1 MEFKSI
7 SELRT
12 EYRDNPEY
20 AVKDVIP
27 DMVAELQADPKYA
40 GYTAEQ
46 LELIAR
52 AKLNT
57 LNGLVVSGEFASA
70 IPNDGRPTG
79 SKWSQ
84 YSYEEILAMEQNGVN
99 IPKEFTDWAH
109 SMQDSDATNYV
120 MDESELNNSST
131 LGEMDQATE
140 NSQDSLQAKAKAY
153 AKKCEQQE
161 ENLNNAVTNLAP
173 KKDKAEQIQR
183 QAKTEQEN
191 GMKQLTDMAKR
202 WNELDKK
209 LQNGEELTELEQRE
223 YAQLNKSLN
232 GANADLRRQMT
243 DTVNSLDDIVTAMD
257 GISNDIDSNIDL
269 SAQTIELAN
278 TLAGVQKGY
287 NPTSIP
293 NKIVPFMVVGEL
305 ANMIYGAKGQSI
317 AKDTVDAGIDLQE
330 LSNDTQVEINKNVSL
345 YDFAIEYGTNLNDQL
360 SEVEKLLGENPNKD
374 DRTAVTK
381 SENKAAEKAEN
392 NAIAAA
398 NGTTENLIP
407 AEPETEVTTGTPDAN
422 ISNQASENLNP
433 ANSVVDNA
441 SNAKTAQTAPV
452 VTEAPQAEQNK
463 SSNAASPSKGGDDAE
478 VSLDEQGEGATEDA
492 RSTTPKVDSRGVE
505 AETET
510 KEAQKTQKDA
520 KKESKE
526 IAAREKQVN
535 KKSKQVNGD
544 LANNNSQSAAL
555 NDEMTSETEAMVAS
569 ISENPE
575 ESQVHAESIAI
586 VGGKIM
592 ALGLDSGKKSTEFT
606 EETEEFEKDAEKSQ
620 KQNEKAQK
628 NNSKVEKA
636 ISVIDQIA
644 AVGLQKGMSTIGT
657 GAVMTLQGQGMI
669 AAGTALLS
677 NPFTAAVGTALVTAG
692 TTTTNIGLGAINVGG
707 ILSTASFYTLA
718 ATKVTKMTIAA
729 CNGDLKGV
737 FKNLGAFAT
746 VCATSVAS
754 CAATMA
760 VGTATMGVT
769 GPIGTAIAS
778 QAVAVPFD
786 VIGAK
791 ANRALSNDNLGSDD
805 GNSEIINNVAGK
817 LDEQTVTRAASAQ
830 TSQPAQTVQ
839 TSETSTNATQ
849 PAAANA
855 ANQVQNASAQPVDEN
870 AETGEEQEPELNA
883 AQQARA
889 DMLNS
894 GASKRDVAKMM
905 VKKCGE
911 LESDLKPAKIVS
923 KLMASQ
929 AESTA
934 NKANILTDLV
944 VSSSKSTRDKYDE
957 LYDKVEADKKDA
969 ENDATG
975 NTKVDPADID
985 KLEFLKDKLM
995 KKGDKAQNS
1004 LSDYDA
1010 KLYSIQAKMSSFIQ
1024 PAAEAPVWG
1033 EETIVSGYDLLG
1045 VAAPGEEGG
1054 AGQPQNVSF
1063 RGIKGLMAKAAI
1075 KKGNSTIKAGE
1086 QAADAISD
1094 VQNAVSS
1101 GLASNNNNKNKIQ
1114 ETTFSEPKG
1123 VQAAPGAQTNE
1134 TQNGENSTQAQDENT
1149 TGAASTVSEET
1160 MTPEAV
1166 QTENA
1171 ENVQTRTAAAVN
1183 NAGTAI
1189 PAAAQNAVDDSVETT
1204 AVADA
1209 NGAPAGSFA
1218 AFQSRM
1224 ASASAINGENAADSP
1239 EESGKGGKGTD
1250 KKEEEVTVDSVDT
1263 NEGKATANENQ
1274 KEGENVEKENK
1285 DKTKASKDAKK
1296 EGKDLEKTDKQLQ
1309 KEIKTTQKEIKE
1321 IEEKIIKLTDES
1333 QSVLDEIDAAN
1344 EQQAMQAQ
1352 QSAPAAGQP
1361 AATGIQ
1367 PVAANASM
1375 SAGAPSA
1382 GAVTGG
1388 AASVSAVPSNMNA
1401 SAPAAANAASAFD
1414 ISGGKIQKL
1423 TDKVTANVAQITGLQ
1438 TRSNKSTKKLQK
1450 NLKTQQ
1456 KRAEKAQKA
1465 SEKEQK
1471 QNEKLDKALT
1481 YVDYAATAT
1490 KITGQIFTGVGGAQ
1504 VTSGTAMIV
1513 TGNAMLC
1520 TPWTAAAGAAMVAA
1534 GTTLSTTGTSNI
1546 GVGNVLN
1553 MVGTYTGM
1561 AVKLTKIT
1569 IAACQ
1574 GNLMGVLTNAA
1585 ALGMSCIGGLP
1596 GLDDASK
1603 AVEAAT
1609 QAGQQLANNAL
1620 QQAQMQIMNNAA
1632 QQMSQQMMQQSGG
1645 ELTKLAAE
1653 QMTVM
1658 TTEEV
1663 TKAAFDT
1670 AAKTAMAAGTKK
1682 ALTKAAFGAITKGA
1696 METLV
1701 PAAMGAAGSMLNKPS
1716 GEEEKQRRDLHLT
1729 DRKRTAR
1736 VIKAINRRKGQ
1747 SQYGRQGR

>member
-407 AEPETEVTTGTPDAN
+407 AEPETAVTTGTPDAN

-692 TTTTNIGLGAINVGG
+692 TTTTNIGVGAMNVGG

-805 GNSEIINNVAGK
+805 NNNRSAIVDKVAEK
-817 LDEQTVTRAASAQ
+817 LDEK
-830 TSQPAQTVQ
+830 
-839 TSETSTNATQ
+839 SETQNGNTAD
-849 PAAANA
+849 
-855 ANQVQNASAQPVDEN
+855 NQSGTED
-870 AETGEEQEPELNA
+870 GQEPELNA

-1224 ASASAINGENAADSP
+1224 ASASAVQGETAADSP

-1296 EGKDLEKTDKQLQ
+1296 EGKDLEKTDKQIQ
-1309 KEIKTTQKEIKE
+1309 KEIKATQKEIKE

-1352 QSAPAAGQP
+1352 QSTPAAGQP

-1375 SAGAPSA
+1375 SAGAPAA
-1382 GAVTGG
+1382 GAPTGG
-1388 AASVSAVPSNMNA
+1388 AASVLAVPSNMNA

-1585 ALGMSCIGGLP
+1585 ALGMSCAGGLP

-1620 QQAQMQIMNNAA
+1620 QQAQMQVMNNAA

>member
-287 NPTSIP
+287 NPTSVP

-392 NAIAAA
+392 AALA
-398 NGTTENLIP
+398 DAAETTENLLP
-407 AEPETEVTTGTPDAN
+407 AEPETDVTTGTPDKVV
-422 ISNQASENLNP
+422 SDKSSGNL
-433 ANSVVDNA
+433 
-441 SNAKTAQTAPV
+441 
-452 VTEAPQAEQNK
+452 APQSPVEN
-463 SSNAASPSKGGDDAE
+463 NAASATTAQASPVVENSPEQKSQSADTKKEESPEQSA
-478 VSLDEQGEGATEDA
+478 DEQGESAAEDA
-492 RSTTPKVDSRGVE
+492 RSTTPKVETRGVE
-505 AETET
+505 AEKTT
-510 KEAQKTQKDA
+510 KEAEKTQKDA
-520 KKESKE
+520 KKENKE
-526 IAAREKQVN
+526 VKAKEKQVT
-535 KKSKQVNGD
+535 KESKQLNSV
-544 LANNNSQSAAL
+544 LENNNNKMA
-555 NDEMTSETEAMVAS
+555 
-569 ISENPE
+569 SENE
-575 ESQVHAESIAI
+575 ELTAVSENISMASTPAQAGAHADEIAI
-586 VGGKIM
+586 IGGKIT
-592 ALGLDSGKKSTEFT
+592 AIGLENNELATEFT
-606 EETEEFEKDAEKSQ
+606 EDTEELGEDAEKSQ

-628 NNSKVEKA
+628 NNSKAEKA

-644 AVGLQKGMSTIGT
+644 AVGLQKGMSTMGT
-657 GAVMTLQGQGMI
+657 GAVLAVQGQAMI
-669 AAGTALLS
+669 VLGNAMLS
-677 NPFTAAVGTALVTAG
+677 NPFTAALGAAVVTAG
-692 TTTTNIGLGAINVGG
+692 TTTNSIGLGAINVGS
-707 ILSTASFYTLA
+707 ILTTASFYTLA

-737 FKNLGAFAT
+737 FKNLGAFVT

-754 CAATMA
+754 CAATMV
-760 VGTATMGVT
+760 VGAATMGAT
-769 GPIGTAIAS
+769 GPIGTALAS

-805 GNSEIINNVAGK
+805 NNAETVDNAAEK
-817 LDEQTVTRAASAQ
+817 LDEKSETQNSNTTNTQSGAVSRSAVVQSASA
-830 TSQPAQTVQ
+830 SSSASASAEVGE
-839 TSETSTNATQ
+839 ETST
-849 PAAANA
+849 
-855 ANQVQNASAQPVDEN
+855 S
-870 AETGEEQEPELNA
+870 EEGQGTEFNA

-1134 TQNGENSTQAQDENT
+1134 TQNGENSTQAQGENT

-1239 EESGKGGKGTD
+1239 EEASKGGKGTD
-1250 KKEEEVTVDSVDT
+1250 KKEEEEVTVDSIDT
-1263 NEGKATANENQ
+1263 NDGKSAANENQ

-1321 IEEKIIKLTDES
+1321 IEEKIVKLTEES
-1333 QSVLDEIDAAN
+1333 QSALDEIDAEN

-1352 QSAPAAGQP
+1352 QSAPAAGVQP
-1361 AATGIQ
+1361 T
-1367 PVAANASM
+1367 AANASM
-1375 SAGAPSA
+1375 SAGAPAA
-1382 GAVTGG
+1382 GVPTGG
-1388 AASVSAVPSNMNA
+1388 AASVLAVPSNMNA

-1481 YVDYAATAT
+1481 YIDYAATAT
-1490 KITGQIFTGVGGAQ
+1490 KITGKVFMGVGTAQ
-1504 VTSGTAMIV
+1504 VTAGNILIATGTPLLSNPFTMAAGTAMV
-1513 TGNAMLC
+1513 T
-1520 TPWTAAAGAAMVAA
+1520 A
-1534 GTTLSTTGTSNI
+1534 GTALDTTGTSNV

-1553 MVGTYTGM
+1553 VVGTYTGI

-1603 AVEAAT
+1603 AVDAAAQAGVNAAVNSGAQAAAT
-1609 QAGQQLANNAL
+1609 QIAETTTETLTTNIMTEQVLGIAAGQA
-1620 QQAQMQIMNNAA
+1620 I
-1632 QQMSQQMMQQSGG
+1632 
-1645 ELTKLAAE
+1645 
-1653 QMTVM
+1653 
-1658 TTEEV
+1658 TEEMSEQLGMAIMQEV
-1663 TKAAFDT
+1663 GKEAYKEGFKSALFNTDT
-1670 AAKTAMAAGTKK
+1670 LMTLG
-1682 ALTKAAFGAITKGA
+1682 GA
-1696 METLV
+1696 M
-1701 PAAMGAAGSMLNKPS
+1701 MGAAGSMMSKTPE
-1716 GEEEKQRRDLHLT
+1716 GEEKQRRDLHLT

>member
-131 LGEMDQATE
+131 LEEMDQATE

-317 AKDTVDAGIDLQE
+317 ARDTVDAGIDLQE

-492 RSTTPKVDSRGVE
+492 RSTTPKVDSKGVE

-760 VGTATMGVT
+760 VGAATMGVT

-805 GNSEIINNVAGK
+805 NNNRSAIVDKVAEK
-817 LDEQTVTRAASAQ
+817 LDEK
-830 TSQPAQTVQ
+830 
-839 TSETSTNATQ
+839 SETQNGNTAD
-849 PAAANA
+849 
-855 ANQVQNASAQPVDEN
+855 NQSGTED
-870 AETGEEQEPELNA
+870 GQEPELNA

-1239 EESGKGGKGTD
+1239 EEASKGGKGTD
-1250 KKEEEVTVDSVDT
+1250 KKEEEVTVDSIDT
-1263 NEGKATANENQ
+1263 NDGKSAANENQ

-1321 IEEKIIKLTDES
+1321 IEEKIVKLTEES
-1333 QSVLDEIDAAN
+1333 QSALDEIDAEN

-1352 QSAPAAGQP
+1352 QSAPAAGVQP
-1361 AATGIQ
+1361 T
-1367 PVAANASM
+1367 AANASM
-1375 SAGAPSA
+1375 SAGAPAA
-1382 GAVTGG
+1382 GAPTGG
-1388 AASVSAVPSNMNA
+1388 AASVLAVPSNMNA

-1481 YVDYAATAT
+1481 YIDYAATAT
-1490 KITGQIFTGVGGAQ
+1490 KITGKVFMGVGTAQ
-1504 VTSGTAMIV
+1504 VTAGNILITTGTPLLSNPFTMAAGTAMV
-1513 TGNAMLC
+1513 T
-1520 TPWTAAAGAAMVAA
+1520 A
-1534 GTTLSTTGTSNI
+1534 GTALDTTGTSNV

-1553 MVGTYTGM
+1553 VVGTYTGI

-1585 ALGMSCIGGLP
+1585 ALGMSCIGGFP

-1603 AVEAAT
+1603 AVDAAAQAGVNAAVNSGAQAAAT
-1609 QAGQQLANNAL
+1609 QIAETTTETLTTNIVTEQVLGIAAGQA
-1620 QQAQMQIMNNAA
+1620 I
-1632 QQMSQQMMQQSGG
+1632 
-1645 ELTKLAAE
+1645 
-1653 QMTVM
+1653 
-1658 TTEEV
+1658 TEEMSEQLGMAIMQEV
-1663 TKAAFDT
+1663 GKEAYKEGFKSALFNTDT
-1670 AAKTAMAAGTKK
+1670 LMTLG
-1682 ALTKAAFGAITKGA
+1682 GA
-1696 METLV
+1696 M
-1701 PAAMGAAGSMLNKPS
+1701 MGAAGSMMSKSPE
-1716 GEEEKQRRDLHLT
+1716 GEEKQRRDLHLT

>member
-40 GYTAEQ
+40 GYTPEQ

-131 LGEMDQATE
+131 LEEMDQTTE

-287 NPTSIP
+287 NPTSVP

-317 AKDTVDAGIDLQE
+317 ARDTVDAGIDLQE

-520 KKESKE
+520 KKETKE

-760 VGTATMGVT
+760 VGAATMGVT

-805 GNSEIINNVAGK
+805 NNNRSAIVDKVAEK
-817 LDEQTVTRAASAQ
+817 LDEK
-830 TSQPAQTVQ
+830 
-839 TSETSTNATQ
+839 SETQNGNTAD
-849 PAAANA
+849 
-855 ANQVQNASAQPVDEN
+855 NQSGTED
-870 AETGEEQEPELNA
+870 GQEPELNA

-1149 TGAASTVSEET
+1149 SAETSENNAETTTTAASAANATST
-1160 MTPEAV
+1160 NASA
-1166 QTENA
+1166 QTEEQPVQQA
-1171 ENVQTRTAAAVN
+1171 AQTQTRVAVN
-1183 NAGTAI
+1183 VAGGTL
-1189 PAAAQNAVDDSVETT
+1189 PAPVQDAVEESVEDN
-1204 AVADA
+1204 VVEQQ

-1224 ASASAINGENAADSP
+1224 ASASAVQGETAADSP

-1250 KKEEEVTVDSVDT
+1250 KKEEVTVDSVDT

-1321 IEEKIIKLTDES
+1321 IEEKIVKLTEES
-1333 QSVLDEIDAAN
+1333 QSALDEIDAEN

-1352 QSAPAAGQP
+1352 QSTPAAGQP

-1645 ELTKLAAE
+1645 ELTKTLA
-1653 QMTVM
+1653 QNMVVQ
-1658 TTEEV
+1658 TTEEA
-1663 TKAAFDT
+1663 TKAAFET

>member
-287 NPTSIP
+287 NPTSVP

-805 GNSEIINNVAGK
+805 NNNRSAIVDKVAEK
-817 LDEQTVTRAASAQ
+817 LDEK
-830 TSQPAQTVQ
+830 
-839 TSETSTNATQ
+839 SETQNGNTAD
-849 PAAANA
+849 
-855 ANQVQNASAQPVDEN
+855 NQSGTED
-870 AETGEEQEPELNA
+870 GQEPELNA

-1134 TQNGENSTQAQDENT
+1134 TQNGENSTQAQGENT

-1189 PAAAQNAVDDSVETT
+1189 PAAAQNAANDAVE
-1204 AVADA
+1204 
-1209 NGAPAGSFA
+1209 GAETDTDGTPAGSFA

-1239 EESGKGGKGTD
+1239 EEASKGGKGTD
-1250 KKEEEVTVDSVDT
+1250 KKEEEVTVDSIDT
-1263 NEGKATANENQ
+1263 NDGKSAANENQ

-1321 IEEKIIKLTDES
+1321 IEEKIVKLTEES
-1333 QSVLDEIDAAN
+1333 QSALDEIDAEN

-1352 QSAPAAGQP
+1352 QSAPAAGVQP
-1361 AATGIQ
+1361 T
-1367 PVAANASM
+1367 AANASM
-1375 SAGAPSA
+1375 SAGAPAA
-1382 GAVTGG
+1382 GAPTGG
-1388 AASVSAVPSNMNA
+1388 AASVLAVPSNMNA

-1481 YVDYAATAT
+1481 YIDYAATAT
-1490 KITGQIFTGVGGAQ
+1490 KITGKVFMGVGTAQ
-1504 VTSGTAMIV
+1504 VTAGNILIATGTPLLSNPFTMAAGTAMV
-1513 TGNAMLC
+1513 T
-1520 TPWTAAAGAAMVAA
+1520 A
-1534 GTTLSTTGTSNI
+1534 GTALDTTGTSNV

-1553 MVGTYTGM
+1553 VVGTYTGI

-1585 ALGMSCIGGLP
+1585 ALGMSCIGGFP

-1603 AVEAAT
+1603 AVDAAAQAGVNAAVNSGAQAAAT
-1609 QAGQQLANNAL
+1609 QIAETTTETLTTNIMTEQVLGIAAGQA
-1620 QQAQMQIMNNAA
+1620 I
-1632 QQMSQQMMQQSGG
+1632 
-1645 ELTKLAAE
+1645 
-1653 QMTVM
+1653 
-1658 TTEEV
+1658 TEEMSEQLGMAIMQEV
-1663 TKAAFDT
+1663 GKEAYKEGFKSALFNTDT
-1670 AAKTAMAAGTKK
+1670 LMTLG
-1682 ALTKAAFGAITKGA
+1682 GA
-1696 METLV
+1696 M
-1701 PAAMGAAGSMLNKPS
+1701 MGAAGSMMSKTPE
-1716 GEEEKQRRDLHLT
+1716 GEEKQRRDLHLT

>member
-317 AKDTVDAGIDLQE
+317 ARDTVDAGIDLQE

-628 NNSKVEKA
+628 NNSKAEKA

-644 AVGLQKGMSTIGT
+644 AVGLQKGMSTMGT
-657 GAVMTLQGQGMI
+657 GAVLAVQGQAMI
-669 AAGTALLS
+669 VLGNAMLS
-677 NPFTAAVGTALVTAG
+677 NPFTAALGAAVVTAG
-692 TTTTNIGLGAINVGG
+692 TTTNSIGLGAINVGS
-707 ILSTASFYTLA
+707 ILTTASFYTLA

-754 CAATMA
+754 CAATMV
-760 VGTATMGVT
+760 VGAATMGAT
-769 GPIGTAIAS
+769 GPIGTALAS

-805 GNSEIINNVAGK
+805 NNNRSAIVDKVAEK
-817 LDEQTVTRAASAQ
+817 LDEK
-830 TSQPAQTVQ
+830 
-839 TSETSTNATQ
+839 SETQNGNTAD
-849 PAAANA
+849 
-855 ANQVQNASAQPVDEN
+855 NQSGTED
-870 AETGEEQEPELNA
+870 GQEPELNA

-1134 TQNGENSTQAQDENT
+1134 TQNGENSTQAQGENT

-1239 EESGKGGKGTD
+1239 EEASKGGKGTD
-1250 KKEEEVTVDSVDT
+1250 KKEEEVTVDSIDT
-1263 NEGKATANENQ
+1263 NDGKSAANENQ

-1321 IEEKIIKLTDES
+1321 IEEKIVKLTEES
-1333 QSVLDEIDAAN
+1333 QSALDEIDAEN

-1352 QSAPAAGQP
+1352 QSAPAAGVQP
-1361 AATGIQ
+1361 T
-1367 PVAANASM
+1367 AANASM
-1375 SAGAPSA
+1375 SAGAPAA
-1382 GAVTGG
+1382 GAPTGG
-1388 AASVSAVPSNMNA
+1388 AASVLAVPSNMNA

-1481 YVDYAATAT
+1481 YIDYAATAT
-1490 KITGQIFTGVGGAQ
+1490 KITGKVFMGVGTAQ
-1504 VTSGTAMIV
+1504 VTAGNILIATGTPLLSNPFTMAAGTAMV
-1513 TGNAMLC
+1513 T
-1520 TPWTAAAGAAMVAA
+1520 A
-1534 GTTLSTTGTSNI
+1534 GTALDTTGTSNV

-1553 MVGTYTGM
+1553 VVGTYTGI

-1585 ALGMSCIGGLP
+1585 ALGMSCIGGFP

-1603 AVEAAT
+1603 AVDAAAQAGVNAAVNSGAQAAAT
-1609 QAGQQLANNAL
+1609 QIAETTTETLTTNIVTEQVLGIAAGQA
-1620 QQAQMQIMNNAA
+1620 I
-1632 QQMSQQMMQQSGG
+1632 
-1645 ELTKLAAE
+1645 
-1653 QMTVM
+1653 
-1658 TTEEV
+1658 TEEMSEQLGMAIMQEV
-1663 TKAAFDT
+1663 GKEAYKEGFKSALFNTDT
-1670 AAKTAMAAGTKK
+1670 LMTLG
-1682 ALTKAAFGAITKGA
+1682 GA
-1696 METLV
+1696 M
-1701 PAAMGAAGSMLNKPS
+1701 MGAAGSMMSKTPE
-1716 GEEEKQRRDLHLT
+1716 GEEKQRRDLHLT

>member
-7 SELRT
+7 SELRA

-131 LGEMDQATE
+131 LEEMDQTTE

-317 AKDTVDAGIDLQE
+317 ARDTVDAGIDLQE

-492 RSTTPKVDSRGVE
+492 RSTTPKVDSKGVE

-520 KKESKE
+520 KKETKE

-805 GNSEIINNVAGK
+805 SNNNSEVVDEAVEKSETQNSNTAGN
-817 LDEQTVTRAASAQ
+817 QSGAVSRSAVVQSASA
-830 TSQPAQTVQ
+830 SSSASASAEVGE
-839 TSETSTNATQ
+839 ETST
-849 PAAANA
+849 
-855 ANQVQNASAQPVDEN
+855 S
-870 AETGEEQEPELNA
+870 EEGQGTELNA

-1123 VQAAPGAQTNE
+1123 VQAAQGAQTNE
-1134 TQNGENSTQAQDENT
+1134 TQNGENSTQAQGENT

-1239 EESGKGGKGTD
+1239 EEASKGGKGTD
-1250 KKEEEVTVDSVDT
+1250 KKEEEVTVDSIDT
-1263 NEGKATANENQ
+1263 NDGKSAANENQ

-1321 IEEKIIKLTDES
+1321 IEEKIVKLTEES
-1333 QSVLDEIDAAN
+1333 QSALDEIDAEN

-1352 QSAPAAGQP
+1352 QSAPAAGVQP
-1361 AATGIQ
+1361 T
-1367 PVAANASM
+1367 AANASM
-1375 SAGAPSA
+1375 SAGAPAA
-1382 GAVTGG
+1382 GAPTGG
-1388 AASVSAVPSNMNA
+1388 AASVLAVPSNMNA

-1481 YVDYAATAT
+1481 YIDYAATAT
-1490 KITGQIFTGVGGAQ
+1490 KITGKVFMGVGTAQ
-1504 VTSGTAMIV
+1504 VTAGNILIATGTPLLSNPFTMAAGTAMV
-1513 TGNAMLC
+1513 T
-1520 TPWTAAAGAAMVAA
+1520 A
-1534 GTTLSTTGTSNI
+1534 GTALDTTGTSNV

-1553 MVGTYTGM
+1553 VVGTYTGI

-1603 AVEAAT
+1603 AVDAAAQAGVNAAVNSGAQAAAT
-1609 QAGQQLANNAL
+1609 QIAETTTETLTTNIVTEQVLGIAAGQA
-1620 QQAQMQIMNNAA
+1620 I
-1632 QQMSQQMMQQSGG
+1632 
-1645 ELTKLAAE
+1645 
-1653 QMTVM
+1653 
-1658 TTEEV
+1658 TEEMSEQLGMAIMQEV
-1663 TKAAFDT
+1663 GKEAYKEGFKSALFNTDT
-1670 AAKTAMAAGTKK
+1670 LMTLG
-1682 ALTKAAFGAITKGA
+1682 GA
-1696 METLV
+1696 M
-1701 PAAMGAAGSMLNKPS
+1701 MGAAGSMMSKSPE
-1716 GEEEKQRRDLHLT
+1716 GEEKQRRDLHLT

>member
-317 AKDTVDAGIDLQE
+317 ARDTVDAGIDLQE

-520 KKESKE
+520 KKETKE

-628 NNSKVEKA
+628 NNSKAEKA

-805 GNSEIINNVAGK
+805 NNNRSAIVDKVAEK
-817 LDEQTVTRAASAQ
+817 LDEK
-830 TSQPAQTVQ
+830 
-839 TSETSTNATQ
+839 SETQNGNTAD
-849 PAAANA
+849 
-855 ANQVQNASAQPVDEN
+855 NQSGTED
-870 AETGEEQEPELNA
+870 GQEPELNA

-1239 EESGKGGKGTD
+1239 EEASKGGKGTD
-1250 KKEEEVTVDSVDT
+1250 KKEEEEVTVDSVDT

-1296 EGKDLEKTDKQLQ
+1296 EGKDLEKTDKQIQ
-1309 KEIKTTQKEIKE
+1309 KEIKATQKEIKE

-1352 QSAPAAGQP
+1352 QSTPAAGQP

-1388 AASVSAVPSNMNA
+1388 AASVSAVPSNMSA
-1401 SAPAAANAASAFD
+1401 SAPAATNSVAAFD
-1414 ISGGKIQKL
+1414 ISGGKVQKL
-1423 TDKVTANVAQITGLQ
+1423 TDKVTANVAQITALQ

-1534 GTTLSTTGTSNI
+1534 GTTLSTTEHTP
-1546 GVGNVLN
+1546 VW
-1553 MVGTYTGM
+1553 
-1561 AVKLTKIT
+1561 
-1569 IAACQ
+1569 Q
-1574 GNLMGVLTNAA
+1574 
-1585 ALGMSCIGGLP
+1585 
-1596 GLDDASK
+1596 
-1603 AVEAAT
+1603 
-1609 QAGQQLANNAL
+1609 
-1620 QQAQMQIMNNAA
+1620 
-1632 QQMSQQMMQQSGG
+1632 
-1645 ELTKLAAE
+1645 
-1653 QMTVM
+1653 
-1658 TTEEV
+1658 
-1663 TKAAFDT
+1663 
-1670 AAKTAMAAGTKK
+1670 
-1682 ALTKAAFGAITKGA
+1682 
-1696 METLV
+1696 
-1701 PAAMGAAGSMLNKPS
+1701 
-1716 GEEEKQRRDLHLT
+1716 
-1729 DRKRTAR
+1729 
-1736 VIKAINRRKGQ
+1736 
-1747 SQYGRQGR
+1747 